1 MPRNDSEMANTV
13 NTTVIK
19 AMVHSLEIADS
30 CNTNDVEAPCAV
42 LWTDQDFQWQAIVPL
57 LRKLLPQLLT
67 YGEYQPEQRIGPA
80 IWLRSVVDNALS
92 VLPAEATPILY
103 LPGVGRQQ
111 LRAVQECPDS
121 LKPLVELQYRGICWT
136 QKNGKDWTVE
146 AFLVADEGGL
156 GLDLARDT
164 TTRGAMFRALAEL
177 ATTPVSRLQGKRL
190 EAEDFDRLLA
200 VDPIRDLLRWL
211 NEPELLQ
218 SEWSDA
224 RWSAFQDRC
233 KADFRFDPEKDGEL
247 VAAQRLTGRKHDWA
261 KVWERFEESP
271 QLYPGVPE
279 LLRKAGPDDFF
290 DNPSCWPQNNDD
302 EEARLREALLALEME
317 MPAKAYNRIRE
328 LEKQHGPRR
337 DWVWEKLDEAPLA
350 NALAHLAVL
359 AVGAATSLGGASHAE
374 MAKLY
379 SDAAWKIDLAALSA
393 MAAVKLAADARAVSK
408 ALDTVYRPWLESA
421 AEHFQELALKEP
433 LPGHDGQ
440 PLEDVLVEP
449 GGLVLFADGLRFD
462 VAQCLMERMN
472 GKGWSVTLSS
482 RWAGLPT
489 VTATAKPAVS
499 PVSRN
504 IKGESLGEHFL
515 PVTADKGQALSTDGF
530 RKLLSAAGYQYLRA
544 DETGDPSGRGWA
556 EDGELDEL
564 GHSLGA
570 KLADVIEKQ
579 IDLLLERLETLF
591 EAGWSE
597 ICVVTDHGWLW
608 LPGGLPRVDLP
619 KYLTQSRW
627 SRCAAIEGASRVEV
641 PTVSWHWNAL
651 ERVAVAPGIA
661 CFKAGHAYAH
671 GGLSLQECLTP
682 LIRVTAGAA
691 TARATPKIAKLSWAR
706 LRCRL
711 QVEAVQPG
719 LTVQLRTQVNDPESS
734 LSQVRTLDSQ
744 GASSLLVEDDELE
757 GASAVVVVLDAN
769 GRVLAKQSTLIGG
782 DD

>member
-1 MPRNDSEMANTV
+1 MRSKENLMAGIE
-13 NTTVIK
+13 TTSVIK
-19 AMVHSLEIADS
+19 AMVRSLENAVS

-42 LWTDQDFQWQAIVPL
+42 LWTDQDLQWQALVPL
-57 LRKLLPQLLT
+57 LRNLLPQLLA

-80 IWLRSVVDNALS
+80 IWLRSVVDNALP

-146 AFLVADEGGL
+146 AFLVAEEGGL
-156 GLDLARDT
+156 GLDLARDAA
-164 TTRGAMFRALAEL
+164 TRGAMFRALAEL

-200 VDPIRDLLRWL
+200 VDPVRDLLRWL

-218 SEWSDA
+218 SEWSGA

-247 VAAQRLTGRKHDWA
+247 VAAQRLAGRKHDWT

-271 QLYPGVPE
+271 RLYPGVPE
-279 LLRKAGPDDFF
+279 LLRKSMPEDLFVEASF
-290 DNPSCWPQNNDD
+290 WPQINA
-302 EEARLREALLALEME
+302 EEEQALRKELLALEKE
-317 MPAKAYNRIRE
+317 MPAKARSRVLE
-328 LEKQHGPRR
+328 LEGKHGPRR
-337 DWVWEKLDEAPLA
+337 DWVWAKLDEAPLA
-350 NALAHLAVL
+350 NALVYLAVL
-359 AVGAATSLGGASHAE
+359 AEGAATNLGGASPDE

-379 SDAAWKIDLAALSA
+379 SAAAWKIDLAALSA
-393 MAAVKLAADARAVSK
+393 MAVVKTAADARAVST

-421 AEHFQELALKEP
+421 AEHFQRLVLKEP
-433 LPGHDGQ
+433 LPGHEGQ
-440 PLEDVLVEP
+440 SLEDVLVEP

-462 VAQCLMERMN
+462 VAQSLIGRMN

-499 PVSRN
+499 PVSKD
-504 IKGESLGEHFL
+504 IKGESLGEYFL
-515 PVTADKGQALSTDGF
+515 PVTADTGQALSTDRF
-530 RKLLSAAGYQYLRA
+530 RKLLASAGYQYLRA
-544 DETGDPSGRGWA
+544 DETGNPSGRGWT

-564 GHSLGA
+564 GHKRQA
-570 KLADVIEKQ
+570 KLADEIEKQ
-579 IDLLLERLETLF
+579 IDLLLERVETLF

-608 LPGGLPRVDLP
+608 LPGGLPKVDLP

-641 PTVSWHWNAL
+641 PTVSWHWNL
-651 ERVAVAPGIA
+651 QERAAVAPGIA

-691 TARATPKIAKLSWAR
+691 AARATPKIAKISWAG

-711 QVEAVQPG
+711 QVEALQPG
-719 LTVQLRTQVNDPESS
+719 LTVQLRTQVNDPDSS
-734 LSQVRTLDSQ
+734 LSQVRPVDGQ
-744 GASSLLVEDDELE
+744 GAASLLVEDDELE
-757 GASAVVVVLDAN
+757 GTSAVLVVLDAN
-769 GRVLAKQSTLIGG
+769 NRVLSKQSTLIGG